1 MELPGVLLRLED
13 VDRQENYQ
21 AMKLQEKISSDVEDL
36 EREIDVYAKHIKYA
50 TENMHDA
57 MKRRD
62 VLVRVGAVLSRSAE
76 RQAKEEAEQ
85 KAKAEA
91 ERKDNEEAKAQK
103 TPAKVNWARKRPR
116 SDNSNEDSN
125 E

>member
-1 MELPGVLLRLED
+1 MVISRVVMSRVAME
-13 VDRQENYQ
+13 YQ
-21 AMKLQEKISSDVEDL
+21 KKIASEVEDL
-36 EREIDVYAKHIKYA
+36 DREIDVYAKDIKYA

-91 ERKDNEEAKAQK
+91 ERKDNEEAEAERK
-103 TPAKVNWARKRPR
+103 PSVRKRR
-116 SDNSNEDSN
+116 RKVHV
-125 E
+125 

>member
-21 AMKLQEKISSDVEDL
+21 AMKLQEKISSEVEDL

-91 ERKDNEEAKAQK
+91 ERKDNEEAEAERK
-103 TPAKVNWARKRPR
+103 PSVRKRR
-116 SDNSNEDSN
+116 RKVHV
-125 E
+125 